1 MPLTYL
7 LVNENIVGGTKM
19 YDYEEFLPKDEKLN
33 VIKSEVSTLEKF
45 FNNCFEKIF
54 SCTCSMAERD
64 YHVTSC

>member
-1 MPLTYL
+1 
-7 LVNENIVGGTKM
+7 M